1 MSAETRDLLTNP
13 EVIAVDQDPK
23 GVQGHRVREEGPLEI
38 WVKPLADGSQAV
50 GLFNRTEAVFKIQLD
65 SKLIAVSPAA
75 KLRDLLD
82 HKDLG
87 AIKESYTTEVPQHGV
102 VMLRVSN

>member
-1 MSAETRDLLTNP
+1 
-13 EVIAVDQDPK
+13 
-23 GVQGHRVREEGPLEI
+23 VQGHRAWEEGPLEI

-50 GLFNRTEAVFKIQLD
+50 GLFNRTESAFKIQVD
-65 SKLIAVSPAA
+65 SKLIGVQPSA

-87 AIKESYTTEVPQHGV
+87 PIKDVYAAEVPEHGV
-102 VMLRVSN
+102 VLLRVSK